1 MTRKARLWIGT
12 TLLIIVAFN
21 YLVMAIPL
29 YNRMN
34 SLENKIKV
42 LMIKQVKS
50 GEVLKNTEDG
60 YIIEVLQR
68 ATIDI
73 SKKLVIINCVAVSV
87 AVFILSWLLFGMFL
101 HREDRRKI

>member
-1 MTRKARLWIGT
+1 MSKKARLWIGA
-12 TLLIIVAFN
+12 TLLIIIAFN

-29 YNRMN
+29 YKKIN
-34 SLENKIKV
+34 SLEGRIKV

-50 GEVLKNTEDG
+50 GEILKNTEDS

-68 ATIDI
+68 ATIGL

-87 AVFILSWLLFGMFL
+87 AVIILSWLLFGFFL
-101 HREDRRKI
+101 NREDRRKA

>member
-1 MTRKARLWIGT
+1 MSKKARLWIGA
-12 TLLIIVAFN
+12 TLLIIIAFN

-29 YNRMN
+29 YSRMN
-34 SLENKIKV
+34 SLESRIKV

-50 GEVLKNTEDG
+50 GEILKNTEDS

-68 ATIDI
+68 ATIGL

-87 AVFILSWLLFGMFL
+87 AVIILSWLLFGFFL
-101 HREDRRKI
+101 NREDRRKA